1 MAKNKEMN
9 QNNYCIIMAGGI
21 GSRFW
26 PMSRTTTPKQF
37 LDILGTGET
46 LIQQTVN
53 RFRKICPIEN
63 ILIVTNEL
71 YQEQVKEQIP
81 DLDESQILC
90 EPMRRNTAP
99 CIAYANY
106 KIQSINPNAN
116 IIVAPSDHII
126 LKEDVF
132 IDVIESALET
142 TANNDC
148 LITLGIQPSRP
159 DTGYGYIQFD
169 KNKLDERDE
178 RIFKVKNFTEKPKLE
193 LAEQFLK
200 SGDFLW
206 NAGIFIWSLKS
217 IQKAFEMHL
226 PDVNNIF
233 KEGLGMYHTQRE
245 DLFIENAYSIC
256 KNISIDYGIMEKA
269 RNVYVLS
276 SDFGWSDLGTWGSL
290 YATRDKDE
298 NQNTIIGKNVMTYD
312 TENCIVN
319 VKGNRLVVL
328 QGLDDYIVVDDN
340 NILLVCK
347 KADEQSIRQIV
358 NDVKATKGDK
368 FV

>member
-1 MAKNKEMN
+1 MNKNN
-9 QNNYCIIMAGGI
+9 FCVIMAGGI

-37 LDILGTGET
+37 IDVLGTGET

-53 RFRKICPIEN
+53 RFRKVCPIEN
-63 ILIVTNEL
+63 IYVVTNDL
-71 YQEQVKEQIP
+71 YREMVKEQIP
-81 DLDESQILC
+81 DMEYDQILC
-90 EPMRRNTAP
+90 EPARRNTAP

-116 IIVAPSDHII
+116 IVVAPSDHII

-132 IDVIESALET
+132 VEVIKSALEA
-142 TANNDC
+142 TANNDW
-148 LITLGIQPSRP
+148 LITLGIEPSRP

-169 KNKLDERDE
+169 KNLKDDRDG
-178 RIFKVKNFTEKPKLE
+178 RIHKVKTFTEKPKLE
-193 LAEQFLK
+193 LAKEFLK

-206 NAGIFIWSLKS
+206 NAGIFVWSLKS
-217 IQKAFEMHL
+217 IQKAFDTHL
-226 PDVNNIF
+226 ADVSNIF
-233 KEGLGMYHTQRE
+233 KEGMGMYNTERE
-245 DLFIENAYSIC
+245 ELFIENAYSIC
-256 KNISIDYGIMEKA
+256 KNISIDYGVMESA
-269 RNVYVLS
+269 ENVYVLS

-290 YATRDKDE
+290 YAIRDKDE
-298 NQNTIIGKNVMTYD
+298 NENTILGKNVMTYD
-312 TENCIVN
+312 TKNSIVN

-328 QGLDDYIVVDDN
+328 QGLDDYIVVDED

-347 KADEQSIRQIV
+347 KTDEQSIKTIV

>member
-1 MAKNKEMN
+1 MN
-9 QNNYCIIMAGGI
+9 RNNYCVIMAGGI

-63 ILIVTNEL
+63 IFIVTNDL

-81 DLDESQILC
+81 DLDQDQILC
-90 EPMRRNTAP
+90 EPLRRNTAP

-106 KIQSINPNAN
+106 KIQSINPHAN
-116 IIVAPSDHII
+116 IVVAPSDHII

-132 IDVIESALET
+132 IDVIKSALET
-142 TANNDC
+142 TAQNDC

-169 KNKLDERDE
+169 RNQKDERDE
-178 RIFKVKNFTEKPKLE
+178 RIYKVKNFTEKPKLE
-193 LAEQFLK
+193 LAEEFLE

-206 NAGIFIWSLKS
+206 NAGIFVWSLKS
-217 IQKAFEMHL
+217 IQSAFRTHL
-226 PDVNNIF
+226 SDVNTIF
-233 KEGLGMYHTQRE
+233 EEGIGMYNTQRE
-245 DLFIENAYSIC
+245 ELFIENAYSIC

-290 YATRDKDE
+290 YAIRDKDE
-298 NQNTIIGKNVMTYD
+298 NQNSIIGKNVMTYE
-312 TENCIVN
+312 TKNSIIN

-328 QGLDDYIVVDDN
+328 QGLDDYIVVDDDN
-340 NILLVCK
+340 TLLICK
-347 KADEQSIRQIV
+347 KSDEQSIRQIV

>member
-1 MAKNKEMN
+1 MN
-9 QNNYCIIMAGGI
+9 RNNYCVIMAGGI

-26 PMSRTTTPKQF
+26 PMSRTTIPKQF

-63 ILIVTNEL
+63 IFIVTNDL

-81 DLDESQILC
+81 DLDQDQILC

-116 IIVAPSDHII
+116 IVVAPSDHII

-132 IDVIESALET
+132 IDVIKSALET
-142 TANNDC
+142 TAQNDC

-169 KNKLDERDE
+169 RNQKDERDE
-178 RIFKVKNFTEKPKLE
+178 RIYKVKNFTEKPKLE
-193 LAEQFLK
+193 LAEEFLA

-206 NAGIFIWSLKS
+206 NAGIFVWSLKS
-217 IQKAFEMHL
+217 IQNAFRTHL
-226 PDVNNIF
+226 SDVNTIF
-233 KEGLGMYHTQRE
+233 EEGIGMYNTQRE
-245 DLFIENAYSIC
+245 ELFIENAYSIC

-298 NQNTIIGKNVMTYD
+298 NQNSIIGKNVMTYD
-312 TENCIVN
+312 TKNSIIN

-340 NILLVCK
+340 NILLICK
-347 KADEQSIRQIV
+347 KSDEQSIRQIV

>member
-1 MAKNKEMN
+1 
-9 QNNYCIIMAGGI
+9 MAGGI

-63 ILIVTNEL
+63 IFIVTNDL
-71 YQEQVKEQIP
+71 YKEQVKEQIP
-81 DLDESQILC
+81 DLNEDQILC

-106 KIQSINPNAN
+106 KIQAINPNAN

-132 IDVIESALET
+132 INVIESALET
-142 TANNDC
+142 TTSNDC

-169 KNKLDERDE
+169 KNKRDERDE
-178 RIFKVKNFTEKPKLE
+178 RIYKVKNFTEKPKLE

-206 NAGIFIWSLKS
+206 NAGIFVWSLKS
-217 IQKAFEMHL
+217 IQKAFETHL
-226 PDVNNIF
+226 PDVNDIF
-233 KEGLGMYHTQRE
+233 KDGKGMYNTQRE

-312 TENCIVN
+312 TKKSIVN

-328 QGLDDYIVVDDN
+328 QGLEDYIVVDDD

-347 KADEQSIRQIV
+347 KGDEQSIRQIV

>member
-1 MAKNKEMN
+1 MDK
-9 QNNYCIIMAGGI
+9 NNYSVIMAGGI

-37 LDILGTGET
+37 LDVLGTGET

-63 ILIVTNEL
+63 IYIVTNEM
-71 YQEQVKEQIP
+71 YRDQVKEQIP
-81 DLDESQILC
+81 DLEMDQILC
-90 EPMRRNTAP
+90 EPARRNTAP

-106 KIQSINPNAN
+106 KIQAKNPNAN
-116 IIVAPSDHII
+116 IVVAPSDHII

-132 IDVIESALET
+132 VEVIESALIASQE
-142 TANNDC
+142 NDW

-169 KNKLDERDE
+169 KNSIDQRDN
-178 RIFKVKNFTEKPKLE
+178 RIHKVKTFTEKPKLD
-193 LAEQFLK
+193 LAKEFLE

-206 NAGIFIWSLKS
+206 NAGIFVWSLKS
-217 IQKAFEMHL
+217 IQTAFEKHL
-226 PDVNNIF
+226 SDVNDIF
-233 KEGLGMYHTQRE
+233 KEGIELYNSPRE
-245 DLFIENAYSIC
+245 VLFIENAYSIC

-269 RNVYVLS
+269 DNVYVLS

-290 YATRDKDE
+290 YSIRQKDE
-298 NQNTIIGKNVMTYD
+298 NKNTILGKNIMTYD
-312 TENCIVN
+312 TKNSIVN

-328 QGLDDYIVVDDN
+328 QGLDDYIVVDDD

-347 KADEQSIRQIV
+347 KTDEQNIRQIV